1 MGEGRR
7 AWLLRIHPG
16 LDGDR
21 VAVIPFEGA
30 RMTIGRSRSCSI
42 KLDVHGVSAEHARI
56 ERTRTGG
63 VLRVV
68 DLGSR
73 NGTMVGGWKVG
84 PEGADCEEGSVLR
97 VGEALF
103 VYRDL
108 TDEEAADAALPPL
121 PGPVNTRHAPLAT
134 AIRRVQR
141 KVTQG
146 GPIWLCGPAGAGRS
160 VLETHLRGL
169 AGERRAAW
177 ITGGLMDFRVSEEV
191 PDDADPARTV
201 VCPPLRDRVEDV
213 MVLTISLCSPRT
225 PPIGP
230 RLLEALHL
238 YDWPGNIRELR
249 VVLERAFHPKWGAMP
264 GGLWDVDAFPDVLE
278 YLQRRPQPKG
288 RRIPRSPRITEPED
302 GVIPSSHHSTEL
314 RERLET
320 HHWKLFATAESYGV
334 SRATLLQAM
343 ARVGLRGPAYGYA
356 AAGPG
361 VRFPPG
367 LAPGQ
372 R

>member
-1 MGEGRR
+1 MVDGRR
-7 AWLLRIHPG
+7 AWLLRIHPPLEG
-16 LDGDR
+16 GR
-21 VAVIPFEGA
+21 VAVIPFEGS
-30 RMTIGRSRSCSI
+30 RMTIGRSRGCTI
-42 KLDVHGVSAEHARI
+42 KLDVHGVSTTHARL

-68 DLGSR
+68 DLESR

-97 VGEALF
+97 IGEALF

-146 GPIWLCGPAGAGRS
+146 GPIWLCGPPGAGRS
-160 VLETHLRGL
+160 VLEQHLRGL

-177 ITGGLMDFRVSEEV
+177 ITGGLMDFRVSDEV
-191 PDDADPARTV
+191 PAGADPGRTI
-201 VCPPLRDRVEDV
+201 VCPPLCDRVEDV
-213 MVLTISLCSPRT
+213 MVLTTALCKPRT

-278 YLQRRPQPKG
+278 YLQRRPPPSG
-288 RRIPRSPRITEPED
+288 RMIPRRPSVEEPAREL
-302 GVIPSSHHSTEL
+302 SASEMHSTVL
-314 RERLET
+314 RERLEE
-320 HHWKLFATAESYGV
+320 HHWKLFPTAGSFGV
-334 SRATLLQAM
+334 SRATLLAAM
-343 ARVGLRGPAYGYA
+343 ARVGLRGPAFGYA
-356 AAGPG
+356 SAGPN
-361 VRFPPG
+361 VRLPPG